1 MPFEILDRLL
11 VFLGGSF
18 AFEGAEIATLS
29 SLRIFLSRIKAITAF
44 HFSNHGEG
52 VSLGVGDAV
61 SFFDVAHAPRC
72 FSRAALSNWSKRSM

>member
-1 MPFEILDRLL
+1 MPFEILHRFFVL
-11 VFLGGSF
+11 LGGGF
-18 AFEGAEIATLS
+18 GFERAEIAALA
-29 SLRIFLSRIKAITAF
+29 SLRIFLSRIKPIAAF

-72 FSRAALSNWSKRSM
+72 FLRAALSESSNRSM